1 MDPNKMPS
9 FQNEETK
16 RKNPKILV
24 VDDEPDWCELIT
36 LELGSRGYK
45 IVTARHATEGLLY
58 LRRGA
63 FDLLITDVQMPG
75 DMDGIDLVE
84 IYRKEDPALKVIFI
98 TGHAL
103 EEKLASALRDPKNLC
118 LKKPFDI
125 EELARSVD
133 SLLASA

>member
-1 MDPNKMPS
+1 MTQPQS
-9 FQNEETK
+9 
-16 RKNPKILV
+16 PKILV

-45 IVTARHATEGLLY
+45 IVSARHATEGLLY

-84 IYRKEDPALKVIFI
+84 IYRKEDPALKAIFI

-103 EEKLASALRDPKNLC
+103 EEKLSNALQDPKNLC
-118 LKKPFDI
+118 LRKPFDM
-125 EELARSVD
+125 EELTRSIQ
-133 SLLASA
+133 SLLGSA